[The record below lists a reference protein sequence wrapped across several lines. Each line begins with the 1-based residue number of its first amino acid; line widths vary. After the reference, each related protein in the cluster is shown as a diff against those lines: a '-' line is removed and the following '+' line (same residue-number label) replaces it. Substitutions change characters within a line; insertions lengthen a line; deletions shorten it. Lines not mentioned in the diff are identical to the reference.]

1 MKKVLSVLTLLV
13 LLTMV
18 TGVASAQNKMG
29 ISVQAG
35 VFLPTG
41 DFGDGAGTGFG
52 GTGTFLYDVSPMFQV
67 TGSVGYA
74 KWGPKEDLPSGY
86 DYSLST
92 VPVLVGGRYSFGK
105 DNFMPYVLAELGLHF
120 LSSTVEDPFFGKRSD
135 SSTKFGFAPGVGF
148 VYKFNPKVGLDVNVK
163 YDIISTEGS
172 STTYVG
178 VNAGVSFAL

>member
-1 MKKVLSVLTLLV
+1 MKKLLSVLSLLV
-13 LLTMV
+13 LVTMF
-18 TGVASAQNKMG
+18 TGTYAQNKMG
-29 ISVQAG
+29 LSVQAG

-52 GTGTFLYDVSPMFQV
+52 GTATFVYDVSPMFQV
-67 TGSVGYA
+67 TGSAGYA
-74 KWGPKEDLPSGY
+74 TWGPKESLPSGY
-86 DYSLST
+86 DYSFSS

-120 LSSTVEDPFFGKRSD
+120 LSSSVEDPFFGKRSE

-178 VNAGVSFAL
+178 VNAGVLFAL

>member
-1 MKKVLSVLTLLV
+1 MKKLMSIFIILVVVTIVSGLTN
-13 LLTMV
+13 
-18 TGVASAQNKMG
+18 AQSKMG

-52 GTGTFLYDVSPMFQV
+52 GTGTFVYDVSPMFQV

-74 KWGPKEDLPSGY
+74 TWGPKNDLPSGY

-105 DNFMPYVLAELGLHF
+105 DSFMPYVLAELGVHF
-120 LSSTVEDPFFGKRSD
+120 LSSTVESPFGKFSD

-148 VYKFNPKVGLDVNVK
+148 LYKFNPKVGLDVNVK
-163 YDIISTEGS
+163 YDIITTEGS

-178 VNAGVSFAL
+178 VNAGVLFAI

>member
-1 MKKVLSVLTLLV
+1 MKKLMSIFTILVVVTIASGLTN
-13 LLTMV
+13 
-18 TGVASAQNKMG
+18 AQSKMG

-52 GTGTFLYDVSPMFQV
+52 GTGTFVYDVSPMFQV

-74 KWGPKEDLPSGY
+74 TWGPKNDLPSGY

-105 DNFMPYVLAELGLHF
+105 DNFMPYVLAELGVHF
-120 LSSTVEDPFFGKRSD
+120 LSSTVESPFGKFSD

-163 YDIISTEGS
+163 YDIITTEGS

-178 VNAGVSFAL
+178 VNAGVLFAI

>member
-1 MKKVLSVLTLLV
+1 MKKLLSFFTVLI
-13 LLTMV
+13 LLTML
-18 TGVASAQNKMG
+18 TATTNAQNKMG
-29 ISVQAG
+29 VSVQAG
-35 VFLPTG
+35 VAFPTG

-52 GTGTFLYDVSPMFQV
+52 ATGTFLYDVSPMFQV

-105 DNFMPYVLAELGLHF
+105 DNFMPYVLAELGVHF
-120 LSSTVEDPFFGKRSD
+120 LSSTVESPFGKFSD

-163 YDIISTEGS
+163 YDLISTEGS

-178 VNAGVSFAL
+178 VNAGVLFAL